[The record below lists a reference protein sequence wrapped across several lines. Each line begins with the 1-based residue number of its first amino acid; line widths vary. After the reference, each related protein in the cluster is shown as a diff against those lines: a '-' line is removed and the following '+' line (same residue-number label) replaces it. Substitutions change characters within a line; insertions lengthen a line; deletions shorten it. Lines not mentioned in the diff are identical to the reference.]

1 MNLPRSILPE
11 RESIV
16 TDLALNERLDAIRR
30 AVNPQRL
37 AETALALIA
46 VPSPTRS
53 AGPVADRLAEILT
66 ADGFAVER
74 PIADWAEAPAVV
86 TRLESGATGRT
97 LQFDGHLDTVHL
109 PFVPPRQENGYLYGS
124 GASDMKGGIA
134 AFVEALR
141 VLRETGALKAGS
153 VLLTAH
159 DHHEGPWGDRRQV
172 EALIREGTV
181 GDGVLLPEYLADPLP
196 VAGRG
201 MAIFEIR
208 IRREGEP
215 SHEVLRPEGLPD
227 VLAAGVLLVGRLQE
241 LAAVV
246 SSRTHPYAGQDSVF
260 VGQFH
265 CGEIY
270 NQAAVL
276 CTVNGTRRW
285 VTPNAAAKVEAEF
298 AEVLAK
304 VAAETGTSIDY
315 DFEVQGEAFAIVE
328 SDPLLAAFQDAH
340 AAVTGRRLAL
350 GSKPFVDDG
359 NTFAGL
365 AGITPLSHGP
375 AATGAHTLNEEVSL
389 ADLVRVAE
397 VYALTALAYCGG
409 K

>member
-1 MNLPRSILPE
+1 MHTS
-11 RESIV
+11 
-16 TDLALNERLDAIRR
+16 LDAIRR

-46 VPSPTRS
+46 VPSPTRN

-74 PIADWAEAPAVV
+74 PIADWPEAPAVV

-315 DFEVQGEAFAIVE
+315 DFEVQGEAFAIDE

-340 AAVTGRRLAL
+340 AAVTGKRLAL

-397 VYALTALAYCGG
+397 VYALTAVGYCGG

>member
-1 MNLPRSILPE
+1 VSNTSTLP
-11 RESIV
+11 
-16 TDLALNERLDAIRR
+16 TRLDPAVVAAIRQ
-30 AVNPQRL
+30 AIDPQRL

-53 AGPVADRLAEILT
+53 AGQVANRLAELLAAEGFAVDRPVADW
-66 ADGFAVER
+66 
-74 PIADWAEAPAVV
+74 PEAPAVV
-86 TRLESGATGRT
+86 VRLDSGEAGRT

-141 VLRETGALKAGS
+141 VLRDTGALKSGS

-172 EALIREGTV
+172 QALIREGYV

-196 VAGRG
+196 VAARG

-208 IRREGEP
+208 IRRDGEP
-215 SHEVLRPEGLPD
+215 VHEVLRPDGLPD
-227 VLAAGVLLVGRLQE
+227 VLGAGVLLVRRLQE
-241 LAAVV
+241 LHAALGNI
-246 SSRTHPYAGQDSVF
+246 THPIAGQDSIF
-260 VGQFH
+260 VGQFQ
-265 CGEIY
+265 CGEIF

-276 CTVNGTRRW
+276 CTIKGTRRW
-285 VTPNAAAKVEAEF
+285 VTPNAAAEVQAEF
-298 AEVLAK
+298 AALLAK
-304 VAAETGTSIDY
+304 VAVETATSIDF
-315 DFEVQGEAFAIVE
+315 DFEVQGEAYAID
-328 SDPLLAAFQDAH
+328 SGDPLLAAFQSAH
-340 AAVTGRRLAL
+340 TATSGAPLAL
-350 GSKPFVDDG
+350 GRKPFVDDG
-359 NTFAGL
+359 NTFTAL

-389 ADLVRVAE
+389 AELVRVAQ

-409 K
+409 NIG